1 MIHFF
6 MPMRTPTITN
16 QEHKVRVIKGKPII
30 YEPDELKSAKA
41 LITDSLAKYKP
52 KMETIKDPVRLTVKW
67 LFPTQEGHHNQEY
80 KYTKPDTDNL
90 DKMLKDCMT
99 RVGFWKD
106 DALVVS
112 EIIEKFWADPSGIY
126 IKLEVWDG
134 SEKVFK

>member
-52 KMETIKDPVRLTVKW
+52 KDGNNKGIL
-67 LFPTQEGHHNQEY
+67 
-80 KYTKPDTDNL
+80 
-90 DKMLKDCMT
+90 
-99 RVGFWKD
+99 
-106 DALVVS
+106 
-112 EIIEKFWADPSGIY
+112 WAYS
-126 IKLEVWDG
+126 
-134 SEKVFK
+134 